1 MARIACL
8 GWLLVVVLAA
18 GCGDDDGGSGDDGDD
33 GTADDDGAD
42 DGGEEI
48 PAECN
53 PLGGAR
59 CVLPFPSSVYLAEDA
74 DSPTGFRLD
83 IPEGALPVNSND
95 VAIDPAPFN
104 RHDGFSPS
112 APIITAFATGVDDS
126 ILPLWTDLDASLS
139 ADSPT
144 VLIDME
150 TGELVPHFAELDAH
164 GSAPDEQSLY
174 IRPAVLLEGGRRYA
188 VAIRTTLLAADGSAL
203 PVPPGYQAILDGE
216 DSGHAR
222 LEARRGSYDDI
233 FSALA
238 EHDIEPEDLVVAWD
252 FVTSSRES
260 MRRDVIAA
268 RDAALDLLRAE
279 MADLVIDITRDE
291 PGDDPRFAREIEGF
305 FEAPLLL
312 TAGGAVTPETW
323 LNRGEDGLPAVDGL
337 YQVPFDAIIPACAL
351 TAKAPVPMF
360 IYGHGL
366 LGDSN
371 QVMSGGTRVAAAELC
386 MVAIGTDM
394 RGMSEMDFAN
404 VAAALADV
412 NKGPLIFETLVQ
424 GVVNH
429 ISLTQVA
436 RERLAT
442 DVLTD
447 DIGEPLV
454 DPDQIFYYGISQ
466 GGIFGG
472 TVAAYDPIIE
482 RSVLQVG
489 AMNYSMLLERSQDW
503 PVYQSVVKGAYP
515 NAIDVSLVL
524 TLFQMQWDTTDPVGV
539 ADAALTGGIPDVP
552 PKQIFMQI
560 AVADDEVSNVASEY
574 QARSMG
580 IPVVA
585 PTVYQ
590 PWGVELAEEPVP
602 NGLVIFDFGLGDTI
616 PITNEPPADN
626 EVHSLVRRQEATIEM
641 MRTFF
646 ATGQIVS
653 ECGPEGCACHE
664 GGCGAEL

>member
-1 MARIACL
+1 MARIATL
-8 GWLLVVVLAA
+8 GWLLAVALAA
-18 GCGDDDGGSGDDGDD
+18 GCGDDDGGGGDDDD
-33 GTADDDGAD
+33 AADDDGTD
-42 DGGEEI
+42 DGSVDDV

-59 CVLPFPSSVYLAEDA
+59 CVLPFPSSLYLIEDG
-74 DSPTGFRLD
+74 DSPTGVRLD
-83 IPEGALPVNSND
+83 MPAGALPENSLG

-104 RHDGFSPS
+104 LHDGFSPA
-112 APIITAFATGVDDS
+112 APIIAAFASGVDDGN
-126 ILPLWTDLDASLS
+126 LPSWTDIEASLA

-144 VLIDME
+144 VVIDME
-150 TGELVPHFAELDAH
+150 TGDLVPHFAELDAR
-164 GSAPDEQSLY
+164 GPAPEEQSLY

-188 VAIRTTLLAADGSAL
+188 VAIRTSLLAADGSAL
-203 PVPPGYQAILDGE
+203 EVPPGFQAILDDE

-222 LEARRGSYDDI
+222 LDAIRPRYDDI
-233 FSALA
+233 FAALA
-238 EHDIEPEDLVVAWD
+238 EHDIAPEDLVVAWD
-252 FVTSSRES
+252 FVTASRDS
-260 MRRDVIAA
+260 MRREVVAA
-268 RDAALDLLRAE
+268 RDAAIELLRAE
-279 MADLVIDITRDE
+279 MDTLTIDITRDE
-291 PGDDPRFAREIEGF
+291 AGDDPRFAREIEGF

-312 TAGGAVTPETW
+312 TAGGAVTPDTV
-323 LNRGEDGLPAVDGL
+323 LNRGADGLPVADGL

-351 TAKAPVPMF
+351 TAKEPVPMF
-360 IYGHGL
+360 VYGHGL
-366 LGDSN
+366 LGTSD

-394 RGMSEMDFAN
+394 RGMSEPDVPN
-404 VAAALADV
+404 VISALGDV
-412 NKGPLIFETLVQ
+412 NKGPLIFDTLVQ
-424 GVVNH
+424 GVINH
-429 ISLTQVA
+429 ISLSQVA
-436 RERLAT
+436 TARMAT
-442 DVLTD
+442 EVFVNDLEV
-447 DIGEPLV
+447 PLV
-454 DPDQIFYYGISQ
+454 DPEQIFYYGISQ

-472 TVAAYDPIIE
+472 TVAAYDPLIE

-503 PVYQSVVKGAYP
+503 PVYQMFVQAAYP

-524 TLFQMQWDTTDPVGV
+524 SLFQMQWDRTDPVGV
-539 ADAALTGGIPDVP
+539 ADALLTGGIPDVP
-552 PKQIFMQI
+552 DKQVFMQI

-590 PWGVELAEEPVP
+590 PWDVELAEGPVP

-616 PITNEPPADN
+616 PLTNEPPADN
-626 EVHSLVRRQEATIEM
+626 EVHSQVRRQEATIEM

-646 ATGQIVS
+646 ATGEIVS
-653 ECGPEGCACHE
+653 ACGEDGCVCHE